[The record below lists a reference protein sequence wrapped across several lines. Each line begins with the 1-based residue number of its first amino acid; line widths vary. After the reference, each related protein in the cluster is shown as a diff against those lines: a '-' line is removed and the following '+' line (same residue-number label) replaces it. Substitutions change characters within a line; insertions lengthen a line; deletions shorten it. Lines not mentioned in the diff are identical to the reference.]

1 LRDFFIFI
9 TMIKNFIRTASLG
22 LLVLFSACNLTQNST
37 EEKQIIPPPV
47 KTGFTKANINAM
59 AVKEELEFLS
69 SNDLMGRNT
78 GSKGIEKAAVY
89 LEEILKK
96 NDIKPYY
103 TTYRD
108 SFEVEGSFGYNIIGL
123 VEGTDPVLKNEFLII
138 SAHYDHIGLISPIAN
153 DSIANGANDN
163 AAGSVAV
170 LELAKY
176 FGAASNNK
184 RSILFVFLS
193 AEEKGLLGS
202 KHLAKRLKNE
212 KLDLYVNFNIEMI
225 GVPMVNKDHMAY
237 LTGFEESNLA
247 DKFNEYSDENILG
260 FLPKAKEFD
269 LFRRSDNYSFY
280 KEFKVP
286 AQTISTFDFTNYNY
300 YHQVQDEADE
310 MNIPF
315 MTNLIESI
323 IPGIQTMANTPT
335 KEIKL
340 N

>member
-1 LRDFFIFI
+1 
-9 TMIKNFIRTASLG
+9 MIKTFLRTAGFG
-22 LLVLFSACNLTQNST
+22 LLFVFFACNLTQNST
-37 EEKQIIPPPV
+37 EEKQIIIPP
-47 KTGFTKANINAM
+47 TKKIEIAKATLNESS
-59 AVKEELEFLS
+59 VKEGLDFLA

-89 LEEILKK
+89 IEGILER
-96 NDIKPYY
+96 NNIKPYFA
-103 TTYRD
+103 TYRD
-108 SFEVEGSFGYNIIGL
+108 SFTVKDATGYNIVGL
-123 VEGTDPVLKNEFLII
+123 AEGTDPVLKNEFLII

-176 FGAASNNK
+176 FGAAPKNK

-193 AEEKGLLGS
+193 AEEKGLFGS
-202 KHLAKRLKNE
+202 KHLAKRLKDEN
-212 KLDLYVNFNIEMI
+212 LDLYVNFNIEMI
-225 GVPMVNKDHMAY
+225 GVPMVGKDHKAY
-237 LTGFEESNLA
+237 LTGYEESNLA
-247 DKFNEYSDENILG
+247 DKFNEYSNEKVLG

-280 KEFKVP
+280 KEFNVP

-300 YHQVQDEADE
+300 YHQVQDEADKLD
-310 MNIPF
+310 IPF
-315 MTNLIESI
+315 MIDLIEAI
-323 IPGIQTMANTPT
+323 IPGIYTMANTPT

>member
-1 LRDFFIFI
+1 MLWMF
-9 TMIKNFIRTASLG
+9 T
-22 LLVLFSACNLTQNST
+22 ACNLTQNST
-37 EEKQIIPPPV
+37 EEKLIISPELTKV
-47 KTGFTKANINAM
+47 EKANVSEVS
-59 AVKEELEFLS
+59 VKEELDFLA

-78 GSKGIEKAAVY
+78 GTEGIEKAAVY
-89 LEEILKK
+89 LEGILKK
-96 NDIKPYY
+96 NNVKPYFE
-103 TTYRD
+103 TYRD
-108 SFEVEGSFGYNIIGL
+108 SFDVKGSTGYNIVGFI
-123 VEGTDPVLKNEFLII
+123 EGTDSKLKKEFLII

-170 LELAKY
+170 LELAKH
-176 FGAASNNK
+176 FAASRKNK

-202 KHLAKRLKNE
+202 KHLAKRLKE
-212 KLDLYVNFNIEMI
+212 EALDLYVNFNIEMI
-225 GVPMVNKDHMAY
+225 GVPMVGKDHKAY

-247 DKFNEYSDENILG
+247 EKFNEYSNEKVLG
-260 FLPKAKEFD
+260 FLPKAKEYD

-286 AQTISTFDFTNYNY
+286 SQTISTFDFSNYNY
-300 YHQVQDEADE
+300 YHNVADEADKLDTA
-310 MNIPF
+310 F
-315 MTNLIESI
+315 MTGLIQDI
-323 IPGIQTMANTPT
+323 IPGITAMANTST

>member
-1 LRDFFIFI
+1 
-9 TMIKNFIRTASLG
+9 MIKTYFKTASLG
-22 LLVLFSACNLTQNST
+22 LLLIFSACNLTQNST
-37 EEKQIIPPPV
+37 EESKVTIPSKIKAPTASINQASV
-47 KTGFTKANINAM
+47 KSSI
-59 AVKEELEFLS
+59 EFLAA
-69 SNDLMGRNT
+69 NNLRGRNT
-78 GSKGIEKAAVY
+78 GSEGIDKAAIY
-89 LEEILKK
+89 IEGILKE
-96 NDIKPYY
+96 NNIKPYF

-108 SFEVEGSFGYNIIGL
+108 SFEVKDAFGYNIVGFK
-123 VEGTDPVLKNEFLII
+123 EGTDPTLKNEFLII

-176 FGAASNNK
+176 FGDSEINK

-202 KHLAKRLKNE
+202 KHLASRLKDEN
-212 KLDLYVNFNIEMI
+212 LDLYVNLNIEMI
-225 GVPMVNKDHMAY
+225 GVPMVGKDHMAY

-247 DKFNEYSDENILG
+247 EKFNEYSNEKILG
-260 FLPKAKEFD
+260 FLPKAKEFN
-269 LFRRSDNYSFY
+269 LFKRSDNYSFY

-300 YHQVQDEADE
+300 YHQVQDEADK
-310 MNIPF
+310 MDIPF
-315 MTNLIESI
+315 MADLIESI
-323 IPGIQTMANTPT
+323 IPGIYTMANTST

>member
-1 LRDFFIFI
+1 MF
-9 TMIKNFIRTASLG
+9 T
-22 LLVLFSACNLTQNST
+22 ACNLTQNST
-37 EEKQIIPPPV
+37 EEKLIISPELTKV
-47 KTGFTKANINAM
+47 EKANVSEVS
-59 AVKEELEFLS
+59 VKEELDFLA

-78 GSKGIEKAAVY
+78 GTEGIEKAAVY
-89 LEEILKK
+89 LEGILKK
-96 NDIKPYY
+96 NNVKPYFE
-103 TTYRD
+103 TYRD
-108 SFEVEGSFGYNIIGL
+108 SFDVKGSTGYNIVGFI
-123 VEGTDPVLKNEFLII
+123 EGTDSKLKKEFLII

-170 LELAKY
+170 LELAKH
-176 FGAASNNK
+176 FAASTKNK

-202 KHLAKRLKNE
+202 KHLAKRLKE
-212 KLDLYVNFNIEMI
+212 EALDLYVNFNIEMI
-225 GVPMVNKDHMAY
+225 GVPMVGKDHKAY

-247 DKFNEYSDENILG
+247 EKFNEYSNEKVLG
-260 FLPKAKEFD
+260 FLPKAKEYD

-286 AQTISTFDFTNYNY
+286 SQTISTFDFSNYNY
-300 YHQVQDEADE
+300 YHNVGDEADKLDAA
-310 MNIPF
+310 F
-315 MTNLIESI
+315 MTGLIQDI
-323 IPGIQTMANTPT
+323 IPGITAMANTPT

>member
-1 LRDFFIFI
+1 
-9 TMIKNFIRTASLG
+9 M
-22 LLVLFSACNLTQNST
+22 FSACNLTQNST
-37 EEKQIIPPPV
+37 EEKEIISSS
-47 KTGFTKANINAM
+47 KAKIAKATINPSS
-59 AVKEELEFLS
+59 VKEELDFLT

-78 GSKGIEKAAVY
+78 GSEGIEKAAVY
-89 LEEILKK
+89 IENILRK
-96 NDIKPYY
+96 NNIKPHY

-108 SFEVEGSFGYNIIGL
+108 SFEVKGASGYNIIGM
-123 VEGTDPVLKNEFLII
+123 VEGTDPELKKEFLII
-138 SAHYDHIGLISPIAN
+138 SAHYDHIGLISPIAK

-170 LELAKY
+170 LELAKH
-176 FGAASNNK
+176 FSSTTRNK
-184 RSILFVFLS
+184 RSMLFVFLS

-202 KHLAKRLKNE
+202 KHLAKRLKDE

-225 GVPMVNKDHMAY
+225 GVPMVGKDHKAY

-247 DKFNEYSDENILG
+247 QKFNEYSNEKILG

-280 KEFKVP
+280 QEFKVP
-286 AQTISTFDFTNYNY
+286 SQTISSFDFTNYNY
-300 YHQVQDEADE
+300 YHHVGDEADK
-310 MNIPF
+310 MDVSF
-315 MTNLIESI
+315 MTDLIESI
-323 IPGIQTMANTPT
+323 IPGIYTMANTLT

>member
-1 LRDFFIFI
+1 
-9 TMIKNFIRTASLG
+9 MIKTYLRTAGLG
-22 LLVLFSACNLTQNST
+22 LLFIFSACNLTQNST
-37 EEKQIIPPPV
+37 EESKVMIPAKIKAPPASINQASV
-47 KTGFTKANINAM
+47 KSSI
-59 AVKEELEFLS
+59 EFLAAD
-69 SNDLMGRNT
+69 NLRGRNT
-78 GSKGIEKAAVY
+78 GSEGIEKAAVY
-89 LEEILKK
+89 IEGILQE
-96 NDIKPYY
+96 NNIKPYF

-108 SFEVEGSFGYNIIGL
+108 SFEVQGLYGYNIVGFK
-123 VEGTDPVLKNEFLII
+123 EGTDPVLKNEFLII
-138 SAHYDHIGLISPIAN
+138 SAHYDHIGLMTPIAN

-176 FGAASNNK
+176 FGDSEINK

-202 KHLAKRLKNE
+202 KHLAKRLNDE
-212 KLDLYVNFNIEMI
+212 NLDLYVNLNIEMI
-225 GVPMVNKDHMAY
+225 GVPMVGKDHMAY
-237 LTGFEESNLA
+237 VTGFEESNMA
-247 DKFNEYSDENILG
+247 DKFNEYSNKKILG

-280 KEFKVP
+280 KEFNVP

-300 YHQVQDEADE
+300 YHQVQDEADK
-310 MNIPF
+310 MDIPF
-315 MTNLIESI
+315 MADLIESI
-323 IPGIQTMANTPT
+323 IPGIYTMANTST